1 MKRVEFRLLQLVLSH
16 VSGDK
21 LTLALV
27 HWDGETLRVAR
38 SLAPLAVVEPA
49 YRDGVRATAKEW
61 IRRARKLAA
70 ELEADRQLRLGG
82 LRELFPVRQ
91 GLGAA
96 LLWTPL
102 TIVQAADPEAH
113 FVSLRHELHL
123 NHVDQRRRRR
133 ITPGMLH
140 DDLVALGEQLRT
152 TLGKDERLRVGQKIE
167 ELLPF
172 TSPLSWKN
180 GRWHHAVPFSLDGLD
195 PEQMN
200 REAERLYG
208 LVQLAIPTKDVP
220 VVVAVPGRDSPSKH
234 AERVTEVLRGV
245 LSEREG
251 DWIVPARKRWTIE
264 LDLLADRVRR
274 DVEQDS

>member
-1 MKRVEFRLLQLVLSH
+1 MKRVEFRLLQLVRSH

-61 IRRARKLAA
+61 IRRARELAA
-70 ELEADRQLRLGG
+70 QLEAGRQLHLEGLG
-82 LRELFPVRQ
+82 ELFPVRQ

-102 TIVQAADPEAH
+102 TSVQTADPEAH
-113 FVSLRHELHL
+113 FASLRHELHL
-123 NHVDQRRRRR
+123 DHLDQRRRRR
-133 ITPGMLH
+133 IKPGMLH

-152 TLGKDERLRVGQKIE
+152 TLGKDERLRVGQKVQE
-167 ELLPF
+167 QLPF

-195 PEQMN
+195 SEQRD

-220 VVVAVPGRDSPSKH
+220 VVVAVPARDSSSKDVQ
-234 AERVTEVLRGV
+234 RVTKVLRRL
-245 LSEREG
+245 LSERDG
-251 DWIVPARKRWTIE
+251 DWIVPARKRWTID
-264 LDLLADRVRR
+264 LDVLAERVRR